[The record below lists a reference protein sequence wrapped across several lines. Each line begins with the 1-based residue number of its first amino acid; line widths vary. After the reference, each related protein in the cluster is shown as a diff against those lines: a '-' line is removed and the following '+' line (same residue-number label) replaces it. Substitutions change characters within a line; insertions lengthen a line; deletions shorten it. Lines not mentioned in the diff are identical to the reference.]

1 MSGDTT
7 MTIAGNLVEDPE
19 LRFTPGG
26 HAVVRFRVAST
37 PRFYDKTAS
46 EWKDG
51 EALFLTVNAWRQLAE
66 NVAESLTR
74 GSRVV
79 VTGRLRQRSYKNDE
93 KRTVYELEADEVAVS
108 LRNATAK
115 ITRVDRAKAA
125 AGNAGQHQAEADPW
139 AANPSSSFSDEP
151 PF

>member
-1 MSGDTT
+1 
-7 MTIAGNLVEDPE
+7 
-19 LRFTPGG
+19 
-26 HAVVRFRVAST
+26 VAST
-37 PRFYDKTAS
+37 PRYFDRQAN

-66 NVAESLTR
+66 NAAESLTR

-79 VTGRLRQRSYKNDE
+79 VTGRLRQRTYEKNDE

-115 ITRVDRAKAA
+115 ISKADRAK
-125 AGNAGQHQAEADPW
+125 ADPW
-139 AANPSSSFSDEP
+139 AAEPAGGFSDEP
-151 PF
+151 PFRP